1 MTQATCEAVPSP
13 QAGAPTS
20 ILTTAAVA
28 ERLGVPLWWLR
39 SMIHRKVLVPP
50 AKLGPT
56 FVWTAADLPRVRQA
70 LAAEGYLPNGGK

>member
-1 MTQATCEAVPSP
+1 MSPATCEPGSAV
-13 QAGAPTS
+13 
-20 ILTTAAVA
+20 LTTGQLA

-39 SMIHRKVLVPP
+39 SMLHRKVLAPP

-70 LAAEGYLPNGGK
+70 LLAEGYLPNGAE